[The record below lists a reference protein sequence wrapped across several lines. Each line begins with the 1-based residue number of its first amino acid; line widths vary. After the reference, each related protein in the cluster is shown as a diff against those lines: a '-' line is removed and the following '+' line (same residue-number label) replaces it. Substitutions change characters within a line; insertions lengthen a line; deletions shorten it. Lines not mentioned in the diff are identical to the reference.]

1 MSAEILPFDFEEHAV
16 RVVMRDDDPWFVA
29 NDVCRV
35 LEIGNARDA
44 MTRLDDDERDSVGI
58 TDAIGRE
65 RPTNVINESGLY
77 ALVLTS
83 RKEQAKRFRKWI
95 TAEVLPAIRKHGR
108 YDHQLPE
115 PSTTGDI
122 AGVPIREAELWLQMV
137 REARLSRGTRAAVSI
152 WDRSPLPR
160 LTAVGSAAVDPAE
173 GRDCLA
179 HIIAQVGP
187 QITAARAHDE
197 EANAD
202 LTAIGLRAV
211 HDGLFVGNVQLPVFN
226 GTRWAGG
233 SQRLA
238 LLALP
243 GAHASRNPLT
253 LAGARMRG
261 VIVPWSVLD
270 GEVSHA

>member
-1 MSAEILPFDFEEHAV
+1 MSAEVIPFDFEEQAV

-29 NDVCRV
+29 ADVCRV
-35 LEIGNARDA
+35 LELGNPSQAL
-44 MTRLDDDERDSVGI
+44 TRLDEDEFTLI
-58 TDAIGRE
+58 TNEGNH

-108 YDHQLPE
+108 YELQLPE

-179 HIIAQVGP
+179 HIISQVGP
-187 QITAARAHDE
+187 LITAARAHDE
-197 EANAD
+197 EANAE

>member
-1 MSAEILPFDFEEHAV
+1 MSAEILPFDFEEQAV

-29 NDVCRV
+29 ADVCRV
-35 LEIGNARDA
+35 LEIGNPSDAAR
-44 MTRLDDDERDSVGI
+44 RLDEDEKGVDSIDTLGGAQRATI
-58 TDAIGRE
+58 
-65 RPTNVINESGLY
+65 INESGLY

-137 REARLSRGTRAAVSI
+137 REARLSRGTRAAVSV

-160 LTAVGSAAVDPAE
+160 LTAVGSAAVNPAE
-173 GRDCLA
+173 GRDCLT
-179 HIIAQVGP
+179 HIMAQVAP
-187 QITAARAHDE
+187 QIAAARAHDE
-197 EANAD
+197 EANVK
-202 LTAIGLRAV
+202 LTAMGLRAV

-226 GTRWAGG
+226 GTRWADG

-243 GAHASRNPLT
+243 GAHPSRNPLT

-261 VIVPWSVLD
+261 VIVPWAALD
-270 GEVSHA
+270 GEMSHG

>member
-1 MSAEILPFDFEEHAV
+1 MSAEVIPFDFEEQAV

-29 NDVCRV
+29 ADVCRV
-35 LEIGNARDA
+35 LEIVNTSQAVQ
-44 MTRLDDDERDSVGI
+44 RLDVDEVTLCQTEGSH
-58 TDAIGRE
+58 RE
-65 RPTNVINESGLY
+65 MNVVSESGLY
-77 ALVLTS
+77 ALVLRS
-83 RKEQAKRFRKWI
+83 DKPAAKRFRKWI

-108 YDHQLPE
+108 YDHQLPQ

-137 REARLSRGTRAAVSI
+137 REARLSRGTRAAVSV

-160 LTAVGSAAVDPAE
+160 LTAVGAAAVDPAE
-173 GRDCLA
+173 GRDCLT
-179 HIIAQVGP
+179 HIMAQVAP
-187 QITAARAHDE
+187 QIAAARAHDE
-197 EANAD
+197 EANVE
-202 LTAIGLRAV
+202 LTAMGLRAV

-226 GTRWAGG
+226 GTRWADG

-243 GAHASRNPLT
+243 GAHPSRNPLT